1 MRMIAGVTT
10 FTVKTYLSCLQLLES
25 SCFGLADEMLR
36 STSIQKTHLSDLA
49 GASLI
54 EAAGLSP
61 YLLRTEFD
69 EVKQSPRKQAGVLKP
84 CEAPK
89 FLCVGEI

>member
-1 MRMIAGVTT
+1 MMRMIAGVTT
-10 FTVKTYLSCLQLLES
+10 FTVKTNLCLQLLES

-61 YLLRTEFD
+61 YQLRSEFD
-69 EVKQSPRKQAGVLKP
+69 EAKRSPRKQAGVLKP
-84 CEAPK
+84 CEAQK
-89 FLCVGEI
+89 FLSVGEI